1 MLTDLES
8 YGGRAE
14 EAFDVVVPDLQGY
27 GFHPTYHL
35 CDLVPVAEFVFIREV
50 V

>member
-14 EAFDVVVPDLQGY
+14 EAIDVVVPDLPGY
-27 GFHPTYHL
+27 GFHPPYHL
-35 CDLVPVAEFVFIREV
+35 CDLVSVAEFVFI
-50 V
+50 